1 MGAVAEND
9 RLYKAIAAGIGEARK
24 AFELMVPVKVS
35 ITTPDLEPVPLTDL
49 PALVGAA
56 DRTVVATYARVT
68 GDITGHLV
76 FVYDPDT
83 ARRLAALVTGEEEP
97 GEDMGPSAVSEISN
111 VAGSQVLNFL
121 SNATGLRI
129 LPSPPVYVSDMAGA
143 ILQSVLYDLAP
154 AADEAMVLKTEISL
168 GDEEAAGFMILI
180 PGSAELALLVNRLG
194 S

>member
-1 MGAVAEND
+1 MSEND
-9 RLYKAIAAGIGEARK
+9 RLLEAMAAGIGEARR
-24 AFELMVPVKVS
+24 AFELMVPVRVS
-35 ITTPDLEPVPLTDL
+35 IKTPDLRPVRLSDL

-56 DRTVVATYARVT
+56 DRTVVATYSRVA

-76 FVYDPDT
+76 FAYDPGT
-83 ARRLAALVTGEEEP
+83 ARRLASLITGEDDP
-97 GEDMGPSAVSEISN
+97 GEEMGSSAVSEISN

-129 LPSPPVYVSDMAGA
+129 LPSPPAYVSDMAGA

-154 AADEAMVLKTEISL
+154 AADQAMVLKTEITL

-180 PGSAELALLVNRLG
+180 PGLGELALLVDRLG